1 MTSSRNAASVC
12 HALLKPLIEYEA
24 AASTRLGENIKT
36 FHKKASGKYK
46 RSCSASPKGVVVW
59 WVQKCAISCQKVKKK
74 LTAHE

>member
-46 RSCSASPKGVVVW
+46 RSCSASPKGVVGVAGS
-59 WVQKCAISCQKVKKK
+59 KMCNFLSKGEKKVDS
-74 LTAHE
+74 A